1 MATQKTPSRANASAA
16 DAVFKWKGVDRKG
29 QPMKGELRATSEA
42 AAREA
47 LRRQGVR
54 PSAVSK
60 ELFSTAQRIK
70 PKEIALFTR
79 QLSTMMKS
87 GIPLLQSFSIVGQ
100 GSSNSSL
107 GRMINTIR
115 SDVETGSSLSNAFR
129 RHPQQF
135 DNLYCNLVAAGESA
149 GILDTLLDR
158 LALYMEKT
166 EIIKA
171 KIKSALTYPIA
182 VLAVAGIVVTVIMLF
197 VVPAFK
203 EVFSSFGS
211 TLPGPTLLV
220 IAISEFF
227 VKYWY
232 LIFGG
237 LIGVFIFIS
246 RAIRGSEKLQGQRDR
261 LVLRL
266 PIFGDLIRK
275 SCIARWTRTLSTM
288 FAAGVPLVEALDSV
302 GGASGNIV
310 YVEGTAR
317 IRQQVSSGVSL
328 TAAMIQS
335 NLFPPMVLQMC
346 SIGEESGSLDFMLG
360 KSADFFESEVDEA
373 VAGISSLMEPFIIV
387 FLGTIIGG
395 LVVALYLPI
404 FKMGQVAV

>member
-1 MATQKTPSRANASAA
+1 MATQTAPSRAKASAA

-29 QPMKGELRATSEA
+29 QPMKGELRAASEV

-47 LRRQGVR
+47 LRRQGIR

-60 ELFSTAQRIK
+60 ELFSMAQGIK

-87 GIPLLQSFSIVGQ
+87 GIPLLQSFEIVGQ
-100 GSSNSSL
+100 GSSNPSL
-107 GRMINTIR
+107 GRMVNTIR
-115 SDVETGSSLSNAFR
+115 TDVETGSSLTTAFR

-166 EIIKA
+166 EAIKA

-182 VLAVAGIVVTVIMLF
+182 VLAVAGIVVAVIMLF

-203 EVFSSFGS
+203 QVFASFGS

-227 VKYWY
+227 VNYWY

-237 LIGVFIFIS
+237 LIGGFIFIS
-246 RAIRGSEKLQGQRDR
+246 RAIRASAKLQAQRDR

-266 PIFGDLIRK
+266 PVFGNLIRK
-275 SCIARWTRTLSTM
+275 SCIARWTRTLATM

-310 YVEGTAR
+310 YLEATAR

-346 SIGEESGSLDFMLG
+346 AIGEESGSLDFMLG

-404 FKMGQVAV
+404 FKMGQVV

>member
-1 MATQKTPSRANASAA
+1 MATQTAPSRAKASAA

-29 QPMKGELRATSEA
+29 QPMKGELRATSEV

-47 LRRQGVR
+47 LRRQGIR

-60 ELFSTAQRIK
+60 ELFSMAQGIK

-87 GIPLLQSFSIVGQ
+87 GIPLLQSFEIVGQ
-100 GSSNSSL
+100 GSSNPSL
-107 GRMINTIR
+107 GRMVNTIR
-115 SDVETGSSLSNAFR
+115 TDVETGASLTTAFR

-166 EIIKA
+166 EAIKA

-182 VLAVAGIVVTVIMLF
+182 VMAVAGIVVAVIMLF

-203 EVFSSFGS
+203 QVFASFGS
-211 TLPGPTLLV
+211 TLPGPTLVV

-227 VKYWY
+227 VNYWY

-237 LIGVFIFIS
+237 LVGGFLFIS

-261 LVLRL
+261 LILRL
-266 PIFGDLIRK
+266 PVFGNLIRK
-275 SCIARWTRTLSTM
+275 SCIARWTRTLATM

-310 YVEGTAR
+310 YQEATAR

-328 TAAMIQS
+328 TAAMIQT

-346 SIGEESGSLDFMLG
+346 AIGEESGSLDFMLG

-404 FKMGQVAV
+404 FKMGQVV

>member
-1 MATQKTPSRANASAA
+1 MAIQRAVTAAKTTAT

-29 QPMKGELRATSEA
+29 QPMQGELRATSETT
-42 AAREA
+42 AREA
-47 LRRQGVR
+47 LRRQGIR

-60 ELFSTAQRIK
+60 QLFSMAQGIK

-87 GIPLLQSFSIVGQ
+87 GIPLLQSFEIVGQ
-100 GSSNSSL
+100 GSSNPTM
-107 GRMINTIR
+107 GRMINAIR
-115 SDVETGSSLSNAFR
+115 SDVETGSSLTNAFR
-129 RHPQQF
+129 KHPRQF
-135 DNLYCNLVAAGESA
+135 NDLYCNLVSAGESA

-166 EIIKA
+166 EAIKA

-182 VLAVAGIVVTVIMLF
+182 VLAVAGIVVAVIMLF

-203 EVFSSFGS
+203 QVFASFGS
-211 TLPGPTLLV
+211 ELPGPTLLV

-227 VKYWY
+227 VNYWY
-232 LIFGG
+232 LIFGS
-237 LIGVFIFIS
+237 LIGGFIFIT
-246 RAIRGSEKLQGQRDR
+246 RAIRASEKLQGQRD
-261 LVLRL
+261 LLILKL
-266 PIFGDLIRK
+266 PVFGNLIRK
-275 SCIARWTRTLSTM
+275 SCIARWTRTLATM

-302 GGASGNIV
+302 GGASGNLA
-310 YVEGTAR
+310 YARGTAK
-317 IRQQVSSGVSL
+317 IRQQVSSGISL
-328 TAAMIQS
+328 TAAMTQS

-346 SIGEESGSLDFMLG
+346 AIGEESGSIDFMLG

-404 FKMGQVAV
+404 FKMGQVV

>member
-1 MATQKTPSRANASAA
+1 MAIQRAVTAAKTTAT

-29 QPMKGELRATSEA
+29 QPMQGELRATSETT
-42 AAREA
+42 AREA
-47 LRRQGVR
+47 LRRQGIR

-60 ELFSTAQRIK
+60 QLFSMAQGIK

-87 GIPLLQSFSIVGQ
+87 GIPLLQSFEIVGQ
-100 GSSNSSL
+100 GSSNPTM
-107 GRMINTIR
+107 GRMINAIR
-115 SDVETGSSLSNAFR
+115 SDVETGSSLTNAFR
-129 RHPQQF
+129 KHPWQF
-135 DNLYCNLVAAGESA
+135 NDLYCNLVSAGESA

-166 EIIKA
+166 EAIKA

-182 VLAVAGIVVTVIMLF
+182 VLAVAGIVVAVIMLF

-203 EVFSSFGS
+203 QVFASFGS
-211 TLPGPTLLV
+211 ELPGPTLLV

-227 VKYWY
+227 VNYWY
-232 LIFGG
+232 LIFGS
-237 LIGVFIFIS
+237 LIGGFIFIT
-246 RAIRGSEKLQGQRDR
+246 RAIRASEKLQGQRD
-261 LVLRL
+261 LLILKL
-266 PIFGDLIRK
+266 PVFGNLIRK
-275 SCIARWTRTLSTM
+275 SCIARWTRTLATM

-302 GGASGNIV
+302 GGASGNLA
-310 YVEGTAR
+310 YARGTAK
-317 IRQQVSSGVSL
+317 IRQQVSSGISL
-328 TAAMIQS
+328 TAAMTQS

-346 SIGEESGSLDFMLG
+346 AIGEESGSIDFMLG

-404 FKMGQVAV
+404 FKMGQVV